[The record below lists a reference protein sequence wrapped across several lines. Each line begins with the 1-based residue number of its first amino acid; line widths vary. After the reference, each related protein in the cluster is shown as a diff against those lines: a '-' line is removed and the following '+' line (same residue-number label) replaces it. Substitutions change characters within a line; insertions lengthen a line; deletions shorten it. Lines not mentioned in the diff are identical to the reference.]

1 MNKLNVL
8 ALIGGISKSSI
19 NQHLYN
25 EIVKINISNIVFS
38 NFDISVLPFYS
49 QDLEQN
55 PPSSVI
61 ELQNSVKSADGVIL
75 ITPEYNRSFS
85 GVLKNAIDW
94 CSRPYGKGPWKD
106 KPVSIIGVSGGKT
119 GTIAAQTQLRSVL
132 SFLDAK
138 IMNQPELY
146 LDASFI
152 FKDDGLVEDTISFIQ
167 KYIEKFE
174 NFILIHNTL
183 L

>member
-25 EIVKINISNIVFS
+25 EIVKINTSNIVLS
-38 NFDISVLPFYS
+38 NFDISGLPFYS
-49 QDLEQN
+49 QDIEQN
-55 PPSSVI
+55 PPASVI

-75 ITPEYNRSFS
+75 ITPEYNRSFP

-94 CSRPYGKGPWKD
+94 CSRPYGKGTWIG
-106 KPVSIIGVSGGKT
+106 KPVSIIGVSGGKI

-132 SFLDAK
+132 SFLDSK

-152 FKDDGLVEDTISFIQ
+152 FNDNGLMKDTTSFIQ
-167 KYIEKFE
+167 KYLEKFE
-174 NFILIHNTL
+174 SFILNS
-183 L
+183 